1 MRWVGSCHE
10 PLPPNLADTK
20 RQIEPVNGQRAQLP
34 LPVDWPV
41 MTEAVAQA
49 ERELDGKGWLPSPLL
64 TPGAVQADAAD
75 RQHNDIDDEAPM
87 SMAG

>member
-49 ERELDGKGWLPSPLL
+49 VEREWLSSALSGPSVRSVLI
-64 TPGAVQADAAD
+64 AAY
-75 RQHNDIDDEAPM
+75 
-87 SMAG
+87 

>member
-10 PLPPNLADTK
+10 SLPPNLADTK

-49 ERELDGKGWLPSPLL
+49 VERE
-64 TPGAVQADAAD
+64 
-75 RQHNDIDDEAPM
+75 
-87 SMAG
+87 